1 MVTSNTRQQ
10 NRFWQGTASWLAL
23 LACAAGFLISA
34 SARAQNEVLEV
45 THRSTEGFVE
55 FTLRTSQPPDQ
66 PRVFATESP
75 PRVVLELPNTETL
88 LPADRIPVDS
98 GVTDAYTTLSAGGR
112 TRLIVDLEQPTAYMH
127 QVSGNSISLRVA
139 HSASSVLS
147 SAGTP
152 SAVATSGSGSTSTG
166 APAADSAALRLLD
179 VDFRRSDDGGSKVI
193 LELSGSGASLAVR
206 EGVQQLLVE
215 LYNVNV
221 PEGLAKTLDVADFA
235 TPVQR
240 ISSAPQGGNAR
251 FTLDVEGA
259 YRHLAYQ
266 NGNTV
271 VVEVN
276 RPPREEREQEVVQFF
291 QDKNYEGDR
300 VTFNFQDI
308 PVRSVLQLIA
318 DVSNLNIVVADSVQG
333 NVTLRLTNVPWD
345 QALDIILDTKNLDQ
359 RRNGNV
365 IWIAPT
371 AEIAAREQ
379 ELLRALQE
387 KRELEP
393 LQTAIISVS
402 YASANDLRD
411 LIESSTENT
420 SSEGGAAGLLSER
433 GSVSVDER
441 TNTLLI
447 TDTAERIVEI
457 RGLVLELDRPV
468 RQVLIESRIVIARNN
483 FAHDLGVRFGVTAI
497 GQGDRGNVFSTSGS
511 ITANDRI
518 NSLALANRLG
528 GIRPGIPGNTGNGTS
543 GGSLPGVSPGEEI
556 GDGILVPPL
565 NERLNVNLPVA
576 SPAGSFGFSILA
588 ADYLLDLELSALET
602 EGIGEVVSTPR
613 VITANQAEAFI
624 QQGVEIPFEQST
636 SSGATA
642 IQFKEAVLELRVTPL
657 ITPDNRVQMTVGV
670 KQDTVGE
677 IVPTAGGGQVPSIDT
692 RELSTRV
699 LVENGQTIVLGGI
712 FQDERNYNVSKVPVL
727 GDVPVLGNLFRRRSN
742 EDEKR
747 ELLIFITPTILDDRV
762 ILN

>member
-127 QVSGNSISLRVA
+127 QVTGNSISLRVA

-147 SAGTP
+147 GTAP
-152 SAVATSGSGSTSTG
+152 TAVATSGSGSTSTG
-166 APAADSAALRLLD
+166 APAADSTALRLLD

-543 GGSLPGVSPGEEI
+543 GGSLPGVAPGEEL

-692 RELSTRV
+692 RELSTKV